1 MSSVKLSSPFYTTNR
16 KQFID
21 LLKPSSLA
29 IINTLDPLPRSAD
42 QFFPHKPNPDLVY
55 LTGISQEETVLFLFP
70 DSPNP
75 SYREVL
81 FISDRNEALEVWNG
95 RRLSKEEATLISG
108 IKNVQWIS
116 NFETMLRDAMVMTE
130 NVYLDYNEYGGYS
143 GFNDYKNLR
152 FAKIILN
159 NYPLHKYNRAYP
171 LFLQLRINKKEEEI
185 NIIKDAIGI
194 SNKAFINVAENLKP
208 GMFEYEVEAAISY
221 NFTKNNA
228 RHHGFHPIV
237 ASGINACYLHYHEN
251 EAVCKKGDL
260 LLIDMGAELN
270 HYTSDISRVLP
281 VSGKFNPRQK
291 KIYNTVLN
299 VLKKAEKLLVSDKT
313 IITANTEVAAIIEE
327 ELINLG
333 ILKLKDVKKQN
344 PDSPLYK
351 KYYPHG
357 VSHFLG
363 MDAHDIG
370 HRYIPLKPG
379 MIVTCEPGMYIFEEQ
394 IGIRLE
400 NDILITDKGP
410 VNLSKNI
417 PIEIDEIESIMKK

>member
-1 MSSVKLSSPFYTTNR
+1 MASEKISSSFYTNNR

-21 LLKPSSLA
+21 LLKPASLA

-42 QFFPHKPNPDLVY
+42 QFFHHKPNPDLIY
-55 LTGISQEETVLFLFP
+55 LTGIAQEETVMFLFP

-75 SYREVL
+75 SYREML

-95 RRLSKEEATLISG
+95 RRLSKEEATAISG
-108 IKNVQWIS
+108 IKSVQWIS
-116 NFETMLRDAMVMTE
+116 SFETILRDAMAMAE

-143 GFNDYKNLR
+143 GFDDYKNLR
-152 FAKIILN
+152 FLKRITNA
-159 NYPLHKYNRAYP
+159 YPLHNYNRAYP
-171 LFLQLRINKKEEEI
+171 LFLQLRIQKSEEEI
-185 NIIKDAIGI
+185 KVIKNAIDI
-194 SNKAFINVAENLKP
+194 TNKAFVNAAETLKP
-208 GMFEYEVEAAISY
+208 GMFEYEVEATISY
-221 NFTKNNA
+221 HFTKNNA
-228 RHHGFHPIV
+228 RHHGFNPIV
-237 ASGINACYLHYHEN
+237 ASGLNACYLHYHEN

-260 LLIDMGAELN
+260 LLIDMGAELY

-299 VLKKAEKLLVSDKT
+299 VLKRAEKLLVTGKT
-313 IITANTEVAAIIEE
+313 IITANAEVAAIIEE

-379 MIVTCEPGMYIFEEQ
+379 MIVTCEPGIYIFEEQ

-400 NDILITDKGP
+400 NDILITEKGP

-417 PIEIDEIESIMKK
+417 PIEIDEIESIMK